1 MNLIY
6 LVCGGDPVFVK
17 MAEISIQKLRTIGEY
32 EDDIAILT
40 DNDDVDIG
48 QNLTIEISKQTN
60 KHEYKKYKCKLHN
73 YIDVKEYD
81 KIIFI
86 DVDAMVI
93 KPVKQLFDHAQNR
106 EKVYFFKHGET
117 PLCSVPL
124 LSNSEN
130 EELLKKKTPL
140 IASGF
145 FCVAAEQFEPIVG
158 KWDEANEEH
167 FYKPARWIRDM
178 YVLNY
183 LIYKGLLPFEFYP
196 EWTEYVN
203 FNKTFHEN
211 YEELAKD
218 KVILQFNN
226 VRKRKAIKQMNF
238 YNSVFK

>member
-40 DNDDVDIG
+40 DNEDVDIG
-48 QNLTIEISKQTN
+48 QDLTIEISKQTN
-60 KHEYKKYKCKLHN
+60 RHEYKKYKCKLHN
-73 YIDVKEYD
+73 YIDVKKYD

-86 DVDAMVI
+86 DVDAMAI
-93 KPVKQLFDHAQNR
+93 KPVKQLFDHVKDR
-106 EKVYFFKHGET
+106 GKVCFFKHGDT
-117 PLCSVPL
+117 PLRSIPL
-124 LSNSEN
+124 LTASEN
-130 EELLKKKTPL
+130 KELLKEAAPL

-145 FCVAAEQFEPIVG
+145 FCVAAEQFVPIIG
-158 KWDEANEEH
+158 EWDKANEKY
-167 FYKPARWIRDM
+167 FYTPVRWIRDM

-183 LIYKGLLPFEFYP
+183 LICKKMLPFGLYP
-196 EWTEYVN
+196 EWTEYIN
-203 FNKTFHEN
+203 FNKRFHEN
-211 YEELAKD
+211 YEEIVKD
-218 KVILQFNN
+218 KIILQFNN